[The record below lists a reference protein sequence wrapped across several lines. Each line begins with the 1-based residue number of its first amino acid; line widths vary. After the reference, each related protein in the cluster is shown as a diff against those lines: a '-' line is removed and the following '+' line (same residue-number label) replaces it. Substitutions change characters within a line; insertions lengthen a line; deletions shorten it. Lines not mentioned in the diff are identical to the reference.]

1 VTSASSSRVSES
13 TEDLRTF
20 GAIARLSPFVL
31 FVGLVALVYAD
42 PLFVRRNFV
51 GRDLI
56 AYNLPTEKVIH
67 DAYAEGSLPLWM
79 PYVSGGRPLLANPNA
94 GVLYPVRPLL
104 SKSAFPIAMR
114 IFPTFHWAAAGI
126 GALLLARSLGVSRA
140 AAFLAAVTYAFSGV
154 VVSQVFFPHVLPGTA
169 LLPWIVW
176 TVARP
181 FRRPGAKILVLALL
195 LGLELLAGEPFSVAL
210 GIGCAV
216 LWIVF
221 EFPAGSVRRGLLEL
235 AAAVGLSIALALPQI
250 VATLLWIPET
260 ARAVSGMR
268 LSETL
273 FYSVSPWRLLEFLIP
288 YPFGPTWELDKTT
301 VWGFPLYRLR
311 SVGLF
316 ATLYAGPLA
325 MLALGAVWK
334 RTARGARFTRVTF
347 LAALGLCVLPSLVPA
362 AWEARQSPVSLRNP
376 EKFAILFA
384 FSLCLAVALEWD
396 RIRGSRAR
404 AKAALGVGG
413 SLAVMALAAAWA
425 PRAAGRLIVAGI
437 RGDPSLAKIAAQ
449 GLPAALAAAGLL
461 WMLACV
467 AIDLSARR
475 RGAASW
481 AAIAI
486 LASTV
491 IFATRPV
498 ARTLSE
504 AVVTSPPIFAKKIE
518 RRDPSGGDRVL
529 GETFYLPRS
538 FLEAS
543 QGPTDPAGTDYT
555 RRNWIQHAPALWG
568 RGVVFN
574 QDFDSGDLSRVESL
588 RRASVLYR
596 ELWRSKNFFGALAL
610 RWGIRYRDQAPLPG
624 YHRFGGDGLQDWDE
638 HEQSFPEIRL
648 ATRWREAA
656 TATAALQALPE
667 LAPGEIVL
675 ETGVSGTRQ
684 AAGGEVRVLERQ
696 PNRLRIESAST
707 APGCLFV
714 LRPYWPYRS
723 TLLDGRPVLT
733 FPAQLAF
740 TGILLP
746 AGRHRIDWIEELPG
760 KEVSRFGPLLFA
772 IFGAVVFARAVPKG
786 RHE

>member
-1 VTSASSSRVSES
+1 MTSAPSSRVSE
-13 TEDLRTF
+13 TTGDPRPF
-20 GAIARLSPFVL
+20 WAIAPYVL

-67 DAYAEGSLPLWM
+67 DAYAEGHLPLWM

-94 GVLYPVRPLL
+94 GALYPIRPLL
-104 SKSAFPIAMR
+104 SKAAFPIAMR
-114 IFPTFHWAAAGI
+114 VFPTFHWAAAGI
-126 GALLLARSLGVSRA
+126 GVLLLARSLGVSRA
-140 AAFLAAVTYAFSGV
+140 AAFLAAATYSFSGV
-154 VVSQVFFPHVLPGTA
+154 AVSQVFFPHVLPGTA

-176 TVARP
+176 TVVRP
-181 FRRPGAKILVLALL
+181 FRRPGAKILVVALL

-210 GIGCAV
+210 AIGCAG
-216 LWIVF
+216 LWIVL
-221 EFPAGSVRRGLLEL
+221 ESPAGTVRRGLLEL

-288 YPFGPTWELDKTT
+288 YPFGPAWELDKTT
-301 VWGFPLYRLR
+301 VWGFPLYRFR

-325 MLALGAVWK
+325 LLALGAVWK
-334 RTARGARFTRVTF
+334 RTVRGARFTRAAF
-347 LAALGLCVLPSLVPA
+347 LAALALCVLPSLVPA
-362 AWEARQSPVSLRNP
+362 AWEARRSPVSLRNP

-404 AKAALGVGG
+404 SRAALWVGG
-413 SLAVMALAAAWA
+413 SLAAMALAAAWA
-425 PRAAGRLIVAGI
+425 PDAAGRLIVAGI
-437 RGDPSLAKIAAQ
+437 RADPSLAKVAAQ
-449 GLPAALAAAGLL
+449 GLPAAVAAAGLL

-467 AIDLSARR
+467 AIDLSARP
-475 RGAASW
+475 GAGSW
-481 AAIAI
+481 VAIPI
-486 LASTV
+486 LAATV

-504 AVVTSPPIFAKKIE
+504 AVVTSPPTFAKKIE
-518 RRDPSGGDRVL
+518 RMDPSGAGRVL

-543 QGPTDPAGTDYT
+543 QAPTDPAGTDHT
-555 RRNWIQHAPALWG
+555 RRNWVQHAPALWG

-588 RRASVLYR
+588 RRASALYR
-596 ELWRSKNFFGALAL
+596 ELWRSKNFFGTLAL

-624 YHRFGGDGLQDWDE
+624 YRRFGGDGLQDWDE
-638 HEQSFPEIRL
+638 HGQSFPEIRL
-648 ATRWREAA
+648 ATRWREAP
-656 TATAALQALPE
+656 TATAALQTLPD

-675 ETGVSGTRQ
+675 ETGMSGTRL
-684 AAGGEVRVLERQ
+684 AAGGEVRILERQ

-740 TGILLP
+740 TAILLP
-746 AGRHRIDWIEELPG
+746 PGRHRIDWIEELPG
-760 KEVSRFGPLLFA
+760 KEVSQFGPLLFA
-772 IFGAVVFARAVPKG
+772 IFGAVVLARAVPKG
-786 RHE
+786 RLE